1 MQTLNWQL
9 ILIGSLFFGSL
20 AGQEV
25 TVSSDD
31 LTLYGTLLRPQSSTD
46 HAVLIISG
54 SGNTDRNG
62 NTPSMGYVNDGLK
75 KLAEGLTEKGFATLR
90 YDKRGVGKSVADH
103 LKAENLRFEQYASD
117 AVNWI
122 TFLRK
127 QYKKVSII
135 GHSQGALV
143 GMVAAQQADIDRF
156 VSLAGLA
163 MDAHSTIRKQLQVQP
178 DFVRHAAF
186 PILDSLKAGV
196 KVDSVPSYLNSLA
209 SPKIQDYVISFMKF
223 DPRREIRKLS
233 IPIMVVQG
241 TTDLQIGIPE
251 AKALSE
257 QTTNATFQ
265 PIDGMNHVLRKSSW
279 DTNENMGTY
288 ANASLPLHPEV
299 VGVITQFLQTE

>member
-1 MQTLNWQL
+1 MQQLKNTLL
-9 ILIGSLFFGSL
+9 LFCFFPVIPLLS
-20 AGQEV
+20 QEV
-25 TVSSDD
+25 KVDSDD
-31 LTLYGTLLRPQSSTD
+31 LTLFGTLLQPEEETD

-54 SGNTDRNG
+54 SGNTDRDG
-62 NTPSMGYVNDGLK
+62 NTLSIGYVNDGLK
-75 KLAEGLTEKGFATLR
+75 KLAEALTEQGFATLR

-103 LKAENLRFEQYASD
+103 LQAEHLRFEQCAED
-117 AVNWI
+117 AATWI

-127 QYKKVSII
+127 RYKRVSVI

-163 MDAHSTIRKQLQVQP
+163 MDAHSTIRKQLQAQP
-178 DFVRHAAF
+178 VFVKNAAF

-196 KVDSVPSYLNSLA
+196 KVDSVPPYLNSLA
-209 SPKIQDYVISFMKF
+209 SPSIQDYVISFMKY
-223 DPRREIRKLS
+223 DPRREIAKLS
-233 IPIMVVQG
+233 IPILVIQG

-251 AKALSE
+251 AKTLSE
-257 QTTNATFQ
+257 QTTLATFE
-265 PIDGMNHVLRKSSW
+265 PIEGMNHVLRASTW

-299 VGVITQFLQTE
+299 VGVLTQFLQTE